1 MLPVNDA
8 VSRFRRDLLIAGML
22 RGLLLAG
29 AVICILA
36 GPILGFRGGEMIL
49 LMVIG
54 AVWMALSVH
63 SVRGAR
69 MAADSPALIS
79 AGQFE
84 QAESHIDSALRT
96 FSLFRTAKLLN
107 LHHLAQLRHAQR
119 RWRETAV
126 LCQALLE
133 QKLANLPSLARTA
146 LLLLCDSLLHLDD
159 LRGTFDAINQLYRYR
174 LSLGE
179 SLTLQL
185 MELDYGSRIGAW
197 EPMLS
202 SVGVKVQLAEL
213 MPSVSAARAQA
224 LLSLAAQKTG
234 RTQLALWLRRRS
246 ELLADPSEIAADHP
260 ILADMMRQTWSIAPD
275 AKPLPPT
282 P

>member
-1 MLPVNDA
+1 MIPVNDA
-8 VSRFRRDLLIAGML
+8 VSRFRRDLILAAML
-22 RGLLLAG
+22 RALLFSG
-29 AVICILA
+29 ALVCVLA
-36 GPILGFRGGEMIL
+36 GPFLGFRDGEMVAL
-49 LMVIG
+49 FLIG
-54 AVWMALSVH
+54 GVWMALTFY

-69 MAADSPALIS
+69 IAADSPALIS

-96 FSLFRTAKLLN
+96 FSLFRTAKLLS

-133 QKLANLPSLARTA
+133 QKLANLPILARTA
-146 LLLLCDSLLHLDD
+146 LLILCDSMLHLDD
-159 LRGTFDAINQLYRYR
+159 LRGAFDAINRLYRYP

-185 MELDYGSRIGAW
+185 LELDYGSRVGAW
-197 EPMLS
+197 ESMLS
-202 SVGVKVQLAEL
+202 SVALKVQLAEL
-213 MPSVSAARAQA
+213 MPSVNAARAQA
-224 LLSLAAQKTG
+224 YLCLAAQKTG
-234 RTQLALWLRRRS
+234 RAQLALWLRRRS
-246 ELLADPSEIAADHP
+246 ELLADPSEVATDRP
-260 ILADMMRQTWSIAPD
+260 VLADMMRQTWSLAPN
-275 AKPLPPT
+275 PQPSGPT